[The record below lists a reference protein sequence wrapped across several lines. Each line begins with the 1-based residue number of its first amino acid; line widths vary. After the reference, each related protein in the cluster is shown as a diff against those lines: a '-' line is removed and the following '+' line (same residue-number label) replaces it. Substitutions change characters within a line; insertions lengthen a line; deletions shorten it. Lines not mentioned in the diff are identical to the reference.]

1 MKLNKN
7 IIFVLFEGLLFVATL
22 FFIIF
27 TKIDIVSALGLIIIC
42 MLIPLFILKPY
53 YGMLFILIVRSATDV
68 YTENIF
74 INVLNIVELNF
85 SSILGILIIL
95 WCIFII
101 LKEKINLIKIPLFWA
116 WTLFILCVCASLIY
130 TANFS
135 DSIKMFTRLSGIYFL
150 YFVSYFYFTIYKN
163 KKNYLINVIFLS
175 SILPIIFGV
184 YQIILSR
191 GFVGPEN
198 MSRVYGTF
206 SHPNAFA
213 FNLFFFF
220 FVFFIQYIYSKNKKY
235 KQLLSV
241 YLSIVLILILFTL
254 TRSVWIGI
262 SVLIGFL
269 LVLYKRDKFSK
280 YILAFFTAL
289 FLFIML
295 TNYTPLKYYDF
306 NDIKFVR
313 RLTTS
318 ETTLS
323 SWQWRNK
330 MWQEMT
336 SYIYDSPIIGYGID
350 SYKTLREKQ
359 IKDAYESTYAHNDY
373 FRLLIELGIIG
384 LLLYINLI
392 FQTLRHIFK
401 KFLHGKNFKYLISFV
416 GILIIFLISS
426 VDNILD
432 TTSLLWI
439 MWVYIAY
446 LISD

>member
-7 IIFVLFEGLLFVATL
+7 IIFVLFEGLLFIATL

-27 TKIDIVSALGLIIIC
+27 SKIDLISALGLLIIC
-42 MLIPLFILKPY
+42 LFIPLFILRPY

-74 INVLNIVELNF
+74 INVLNIAELNF

-95 WCIFII
+95 WCLFIVFR
-101 LKEKINLIKIPLFWA
+101 EKINLKKIPLFWA
-116 WTLFILCVCASLIY
+116 WTLFIVCAGASLIY
-130 TANFS
+130 TVNFS
-135 DSIKMFTRLSGIYFL
+135 DSIRMLTRLVGVYFL

-163 KKNYLINVIFLS
+163 KKNDLIKVIFLS
-175 SILPIIFGV
+175 SILPIIFGI

-206 SHPNAFA
+206 AHPNAFA

-220 FVFFIQYIYSKNKKY
+220 FVFFIQYIYNKNTRYKK
-235 KQLLSV
+235 LLSV

-280 YILAFFTAL
+280 YILAFFTVL

-295 TNYTPLKYYDF
+295 VNYTPLKYYDF
-306 NDIKFVR
+306 NDIKFIR
-313 RLTTS
+313 RITTS

-392 FQTLRHIFK
+392 IQTLRNIYK
-401 KFLHGKNFKYLISFV
+401 KFLQSKNYKYLISFV

-426 VDNILD
+426 VDNMLD

-446 LISD
+446 LVSD

>member
-1 MKLNKN
+1 MKSNKN
-7 IIFVLFEGLLFVATL
+7 LIFVLFEGMLFIATL

-27 TKIDIVSALGLIIIC
+27 TKTDIISALGILIIC
-42 MLIPLFILKPY
+42 LLIPLFILRPY

-74 INVLNIVELNF
+74 INVLNITELNF

-101 LKEKINLIKIPLFWA
+101 LKEGINMKKIPLFLP
-116 WTLFILCVCASLIY
+116 WTLFVISASCSLIY
-130 TANFS
+130 TVNFS
-135 DSIKMFTRLSGIYFL
+135 DSIRMLTRLLGIYFL
-150 YFVSYFYFTIYKN
+150 YFVSFFYFTIYKD
-163 KKNYLINVIFLS
+163 KKGNLIKAIFLS
-175 SILPIIFGV
+175 SILPIVFGI

-206 SHPNAFA
+206 AHPNAFA

-220 FVFFIQYIYSKNKKY
+220 VIFFIQYIYCQRKDYKK
-235 KQLLSV
+235 LLLV
-241 YLSIVLILILFTL
+241 YLAILLLLILFTL
-254 TRSVWIGI
+254 TRSVWMGI
-262 SVLIGFL
+262 SVLILFL
-269 LVLYKRDKFSK
+269 LFLYKRSQFPK
-280 YILAFFTAL
+280 YILALVTIL
-289 FLFIML
+289 FLFVVVI
-295 TNYTPLKYYDF
+295 NYTPLKYYDF

-336 SYIYDSPIIGYGID
+336 SYVYDSPIIGYGID

-384 LLLYINLI
+384 ILLYINLI
-392 FQTLRHIFK
+392 FQTLRNIFK
-401 KFLHGKNFKYLISFV
+401 KFLQTKNYKYLISFIGV
-416 GILIIFLISS
+416 LIIFLISS

-439 MWVYIAY
+439 VWVYIAY